1 MINTKLQSIID
12 TKSAI
17 GNAIVNKGGTITG
30 ATPFF
35 NYAAEI
41 NNISTGSVLTGNAT
55 TGDVLNGFTFYN
67 NDANTIQTG
76 TLTLTGNAVASEVFS
91 GKTFYN
97 NNAKSQLTGTF
108 VFDGNAVTADVST
121 GKTFFATN
129 GTKLTGNGTL
139 LNQTFD
145 INLSTNVVGG
155 LIGGYNVVS
164 NNGAYFAVG
173 LGTSNQIRKYH
184 INSVLIANT
193 AAMSTQFIV
202 MHINN
207 GFLYASLNGN
217 TLVKYHESNLALVG
231 TGVNYAAD
239 IYSIT
244 TNDSFVYMVGS
255 TASGINRSVVKMH
268 DSNLALVG
276 NTANYGQIARNVI
289 VNDGFIY
296 VGGYA
301 NLITRYF
308 DSNLAFSLNSSGF
321 GARIEGMVLKDN
333 FIYVGGVELV
343 GTNRGV
349 SKYHLGN
356 LTISANSTNTGNLN
370 NIVFDETYVYVLTKT
385 SVVRKLYQSNLSFVG
400 NQQVQGTQG
409 LSYNNNFLFASSSL
423 LFANT
428 PIVNINNS
436 NFTLIIR

>member
-76 TLTLTGNAVASEVFS
+76 TLTLTGNAITSDVAN

-97 NNAKSQLTGTF
+97 NNAKSILTGT
-108 VFDGNAVTADVST
+108 
-121 GKTFFATN
+121 
-129 GTKLTGNGTL
+129 GTI

-145 INLSTNVVGG
+145 INLSSNIVGG
-155 LIGGYNVVS
+155 LNDSVYNVVS

-193 AAMSTQFIV
+193 AAMSTQFQV
-202 MHINN
+202 MYINN

-239 IYSIT
+239 IRSIT
-244 TNDSFVYMVGS
+244 TNDSFVYIAGS
-255 TASGINRSVVKMH
+255 SSSGINRSVVKMH

-276 NTANYGQIARNVI
+276 NTPNYGSGTIVRNVI

-321 GARIEGMVLKDN
+321 GARIEGMALRDN

-370 NIVFDETYVYVLTKT
+370 NIVVDETYVYALTKANE
-385 SVVRKLYQSNLSFVG
+385 VRKLYQSNLSFVG
-400 NQQVQGTQG
+400 NRQVQTGTGG
-409 LSYNNNFLFASSSL
+409 LFYDNNFLFAQGSI

-436 NFTLIIR
+436 NFSLIIR